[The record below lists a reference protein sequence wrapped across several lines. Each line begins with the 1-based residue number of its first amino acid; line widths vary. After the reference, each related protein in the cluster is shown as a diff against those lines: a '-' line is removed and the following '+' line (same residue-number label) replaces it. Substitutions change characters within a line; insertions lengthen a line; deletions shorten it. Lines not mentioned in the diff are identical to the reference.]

1 MSELIQK
8 KIRQYLVHSFLYYQL
23 DESIIADSHY
33 DQICKE
39 VLKLLKNQTSPS
51 ILPYEELVKKTLF
64 EDASGF
70 SIKQYPAEI
79 ISSAFHLLYQHN
91 GVESTTFDS
100 FLARFGYTISDT
112 IYA

>member
-39 VLKLLKNQTSPS
+39 VLKLLKNHTSLS

-64 EDASGF
+64 DDASGF

-79 ISSAFHLLYQHN
+79 ISSAFHLLYQYN
-91 GVESTTFDS
+91 GVESTKFGS
-100 FLARFGYTISDT
+100 FLARFGYKISDT
-112 IYA
+112 TYA

>member
-33 DQICKE
+33 DQICTE
-39 VLKLLKNQTSPS
+39 VLKLVKNHTRPS
-51 ILPYEELVKKTLF
+51 IIPYEELVKKTLF

-91 GVESTTFDS
+91 GVKSTTFDS

>member
-1 MSELIQK
+1 MGELIQK
-8 KIRQYLVHSFLYYQL
+8 KIRQYLVHSFLYYKL
-23 DESIIADSHY
+23 DESVIADRHY

-39 VLKLLKNQTSPS
+39 VLKLMKNHASSTV
-51 ILPYEELVKKTLF
+51 LPYQELVKESLF

-70 SIKQYPAEI
+70 SVKQYPAEI

-112 IYA
+112 TYA